1 MPRRRVLHV
10 AHLQVSKQFK
20 PVHAQAFT
28 PNGVETCLKNSEESK
43 MLRDRRTN
51 WPGTHSKCVCWH
63 ACIIGVRPEKS
74 PVCTIIGSLKLPAAD
89 AAVLVAK
96 PVPRKL
102 WTSMPKAQK
111 SVDDEW
117 TQLRHADG
125 GLGTWDESS
134 VREYW
139 DVRKEADKKH
149 QKTGIHTRF
158 GTLFDLCV
166 EKHSEFEEAKTK
178 F

>member
-1 MPRRRVLHV
+1 MPVLCLFTHCIGFTIHHDSINSVIETISFEIPKRRRYPTSVKRITYTISLHILLACHGDV
-10 AHLQVSKQFK
+10 FHMSRTCRCPNSSNPFMHKL
-20 PVHAQAFT
+20 

-96 PVPRKL
+96 PVPNNIVRR
-102 WTSMPKAQK
+102 
-111 SVDDEW
+111 VD
-117 TQLRHADG
+117 TVPA
-125 GLGTWDESS
+125 
-134 VREYW
+134 
-139 DVRKEADKKH
+139 A
-149 QKTGIHTRF
+149 
-158 GTLFDLCV
+158 
-166 EKHSEFEEAKTK
+166 
-178 F
+178 